1 MVYFS
6 WLGFNIHTYSFW
18 CIVFIHLLNT
28 HMCACVFVYTYVYI
42 YICTHHV
49 YYNEC
54 VSQLKQMVATKI
66 NWILIKG
73 YGVCVRDD
81 EMDMLTIVHCECTHC
96 H

>member
-42 YICTHHV
+42 YVHIMYTTMS
-49 YYNEC
+49 
-54 VSQLKQMVATKI
+54 VS
-66 NWILIKG
+66 
-73 YGVCVRDD
+73 
-81 EMDMLTIVHCECTHC
+81 HS
-96 H
+96 